1 MCENMG
7 LLDGKFVLIA
17 GGSSGI
23 GSATA
28 SLFAKEGAKGI
39 GVHYSSS
46 PDRAE
51 KVTSEVRKHT
61 EVVTL
66 KSDVSKYNEV
76 KRIADEFVKK
86 WKRIDVIVNFA
97 GATSSKES
105 WYRNPLDIPD
115 KEFLEPF
122 MIDFLGSYHFIR
134 AVADQMRDQGGG
146 KIILTSSSPTIVG
159 EPEGFSF
166 TVAKDGIRMLVKSLS
181 PILIKDFGIYLNAI
195 APGTI
200 ETSANRMNYSDNEWN
215 QLIKQI
221 PLRRSV
227 QPEEIA
233 KVALFLSSDLSNG
246 MVGQTIIA
254 DGGEV
259 RL

>member
-1 MCENMG
+1 
-7 LLDGKFVLIA
+7 
-17 GGSSGI
+17 
-23 GSATA
+23 
-28 SLFAKEGAKGI
+28 
-39 GVHYSSS
+39 
-46 PDRAE
+46 
-51 KVTSEVRKHT
+51 
-61 EVVTL
+61 
-66 KSDVSKYNEV
+66 
-76 KRIADEFVKK
+76 
-86 WKRIDVIVNFA
+86 
-97 GATSSKES
+97 
-105 WYRNPLDIPD
+105 
-115 KEFLEPF
+115 
-122 MIDFLGSYHFIR
+122 
-134 AVADQMRDQGGG
+134 
-146 KIILTSSSPTIVG
+146 
-159 EPEGFSF
+159 
-166 TVAKDGIRMLVKSLS
+166 MLVKSLS